1 MQEKSQAKTV
11 PEATAQGRIFPLL
24 LEYKKGC
31 ILLSVAFYIVLFFV
45 LYPVMGPNTA
55 MFSIAPVMVVGWGY
69 GLRGGLVAG
78 LLNIL
83 LNTLLL
89 NLSGYEPVGW
99 DVLVS
104 REKGG
109 ILGWLFVVLVGVTIG
124 KLSDVTQQLQQE
136 IHSHKQTEEKLE
148 RSQERLELRV
158 AERTE
163 ELSKQQELLFE
174 GQSLAK
180 FGTIKEDLQTGE
192 RRWSDE
198 VYHILGI
205 TPQNRYT

>member
-1 MQEKSQAKTV
+1 MQEKSQATTV
-11 PEATAQGRIFPLL
+11 SEARAPGSIFPLL
-24 LEYKKGC
+24 LEYKGVC
-31 ILLSVAFYIVLFFV
+31 ILFTTVVYVICFIL
-45 LYPVMGPNTA
+45 LYPILGMLTP
-55 MFSIAPVMVVGWGY
+55 MFSVVPVLVVGWGY
-69 GLRGGLVAG
+69 GLRGGLIAG

-83 LNTLLL
+83 LNTFLL
-89 NLSGYEPVGW
+89 NLTGNEPAGW
-99 DVLVS
+99 DALVS
-104 REKGG
+104 REGG
-109 ILGWLFVVLVGVTIG
+109 VIGSLFVVLVGVTIG

-136 IHSHKQTEEKLE
+136 IHSHQQTEEKLE

-163 ELSKQQELLFE
+163 ELSKQQELLYE
-174 GQSLAK
+174 AQSLAR

-192 RRWSDE
+192 RWWSDE

>member
-1 MQEKSQAKTV
+1 
-11 PEATAQGRIFPLL
+11 
-24 LEYKKGC
+24 
-31 ILLSVAFYIVLFFV
+31 
-45 LYPVMGPNTA
+45 
-55 MFSIAPVMVVGWGY
+55 MFSVVPVLVVGWGY
-69 GLRGGLVAG
+69 GLRGGLIAG

-83 LNTLLL
+83 LNTFLL
-89 NLSGYEPVGW
+89 NLTGNEPAGW
-99 DVLVS
+99 DALVS
-104 REKGG
+104 REGG
-109 ILGWLFVVLVGVTIG
+109 VIGSLFVVLVGVTIG

-136 IHSHKQTEEKLE
+136 IHSHQQTEEKLE

-163 ELSKQQELLFE
+163 ELSKQQELLYE
-174 GQSLAK
+174 AQSLAR

-192 RRWSDE
+192 RWWSDE